1 MNRRRI
7 LLAVAAGL
15 VLVIGGL
22 AIAVAVIP
30 ENRVARAVAQRAES
44 VLGEP
49 VSIDGVGI
57 SLLPLPGV
65 RLSGVSVGQPDSSA
79 FARVERAELR
89 VRLLPLFQRRIVIGK
104 LDLERPRIA
113 VQIDSAGIANLPVV
127 ERDSTA
133 EPPARDISF
142 AVDRIRVSDGEI
154 SYVNLDDGARVH
166 LDGWNQQLRVAGTV
180 QEGAL
185 ASLDLTGWVAFDN
198 VDADLPDAVLPAR
211 DLSVRLDHD
220 ASLDLQRDRLELRTL
235 EVGIDGV
242 TVGGS
247 GRVEGVNSGRP
258 QVALDLEAEGLDASR
273 LMGWVPDSL
282 RARLALNGRPL
293 ALRGTAALRA
303 TVEGTIA
310 PDTLPS
316 VDGFLYL
323 ANVAVVAEDEALVD
337 AIGGT
342 VAFSTDSVV
351 ARFDG
356 LALGESFNGGVAVR
370 NPAAPVAVV
379 AISGHGELGR
389 LAALGL
395 VPDSLGLSGGLR
407 VDLRAQIPVDAPATS
422 EAAGSVELANL
433 RLTGLDP
440 AIGIPSVNAH
450 FEGRRVRV
458 APSRVQLGA
467 DGTAVEVGVTAD
479 GWIPAAVG
487 AEAPPPRIVAT
498 IDGETVDLDALLGPS
513 ESRYPSLLFARLGD
527 RSIQG
532 RTPEDVAGEL
542 GIALPPLPP
551 LDARIEAR
559 IDQLVRNELRYSDL
573 EADLEVTQT
582 AVAIEHLRFGLMG
595 GTVEASGR
603 LEPLPADSGAES
615 RARFMGRFALTNVG
629 AGPFFDALTPF
640 REHLTGR
647 MDLIA
652 TVGMDLDRYALP
664 ERNSVDAS
672 GALAIAEG
680 RLANWTVLQGV
691 ADRLGIAA
699 FDTLW
704 FQDWAGSFR
713 IDGPRVTLEETAL
726 QGRRLAA
733 RAAGWFDFGGRLD
746 VGAATDLS
754 EELARQASA
763 IGEEILA
770 ATQGGGVPVGLRI
783 QGSVE
788 RPSVALDLSP
798 VREAIAARVQ
808 DAAQEARSQVEANVR
823 AAADTARAQL
833 EEEIRGRL
841 EGATGQT
848 GAAFQLPDSL
858 RGLPADSLRVVLG
871 DSVYALLPDS
881 VKLRA
886 DSLQNAIQNALQR
899 RLRRLLP
906 GGGGDE
912 GGGGGGSDGLPRPRG
927 DPLQP

>member
-15 VLVIGGL
+15 VLMIGGL
-22 AIAVAVIP
+22 AIAAAIIP
-30 ENRVARAVAQRAES
+30 ENRVARAVAQQAES

-49 VSIDGVGI
+49 VTIDGVGI
-57 SLLPLPGV
+57 SLFPLPGV

-79 FARVERAELR
+79 LARVDRMELR
-89 VRLLPLFQRRIVIGK
+89 VRLLPLFRRRIVIGS
-104 LDLERPRIA
+104 LDLERPRIS
-113 VQIDSAGIANLPVV
+113 VEIDSAGIANLPVV
-127 ERDSTA
+127 ERDSSA

-142 AVDRIRVSDGEI
+142 AVERIRVIDGEI
-154 SYVNLDDGARVH
+154 SYVNLHDGARVR
-166 LDGWNQQLRVAGTV
+166 LDGWNQQLRLAGTV
-180 QEGAL
+180 QESAL
-185 ASLDLTGWVAFDN
+185 AFLDLTGWVAFDN
-198 VDADLPDAVLPAR
+198 VDADLPGAVLPAR
-211 DLSVRLDHD
+211 DLAVRLDHD
-220 ASLDLQRDRLELRTL
+220 ASLDLENERLDLRAL
-235 EVGIDGV
+235 EVGLEGV

-247 GRVEGVNSGRP
+247 GRIEGINSGRP
-258 QVALDLEAEGLDASR
+258 RASLELEAEGLDASR

-310 PDTLPS
+310 PDTLPA

-323 ANVAVVAEDEALVD
+323 ANVAVVAEDDALVD
-337 AIGGT
+337 AIGGV

-356 LALGESFNGGVAVR
+356 LALGESFNAGVAVR

-379 AISGHGELGR
+379 AISAHGDLGK
-389 LAALGL
+389 LASLGL
-395 VPDSLGLSGGLR
+395 APDSLGLTGGLR
-407 VDLRAQIPVDAPATS
+407 VDLRAQIPVDAPATA
-422 EAAGSVELANL
+422 EAAGSAELANV
-433 RLTGLDP
+433 RLAGLDP
-440 AIGIPSVNAH
+440 AIGIPSLNAH

-458 APSRVQLGA
+458 SPFPVLLGP
-467 DGTAVEVGVTAD
+467 DGVPVEISLTAD

-498 IDGETVDLDALLGPS
+498 VNGGTLDLDTLLGPG
-513 ESRYPSLLFARLGD
+513 EGRYPGLLFARLGD

-532 RTPEDVAGEL
+532 RTPEDVASEL
-542 GIALPPLPP
+542 GIALPLLPP
-551 LDARIEAR
+551 SDARLEIR
-559 IDQLVRNELRYSDL
+559 IDQLVRNGLRYSDV

-582 AVAIEHLRFGLMG
+582 AVAIEHVRFGLMG

-603 LEPLPADSGAES
+603 LEPLLSESGADP

-640 REHLTGR
+640 REHLGGR

-652 TVGMDLDRYALP
+652 TVGMDLDRFALP
-664 ERNSVDAS
+664 ERNSVEAS

-704 FQDWAGSFR
+704 FQDWAGSFL

-733 RAAGWFDFGGRLD
+733 RAAGWFDFGGSLD

-754 EELARQASA
+754 QELARQASA
-763 IGEEILA
+763 IGQEILA
-770 ATQGGGVPVGLRI
+770 ATRGGGVPVGLRI

-788 RPSVALDLSP
+788 RPSVTLDLSP
-798 VREAIAARVQ
+798 VQEAIAARVQ
-808 DAAQEARSQVEANVR
+808 DAAEEARSQVEASVR

-841 EGATGQT
+841 EGATGRT
-848 GAAFQLPDSL
+848 VTAFQLPDSL
-858 RGLPADSLRVVLG
+858 RGLPADSLRLILG
-871 DSVYALLPDS
+871 DSLYTLLPDS

-886 DSLQNAIQNALQR
+886 DSLQNAIRNALR
-899 RLRRLLP
+899 ERLRRLLP

-912 GGGGGGSDGLPRPRG
+912 EGGGGGSDGVP
-927 DPLQP
+927 